1 MKDFP
6 RCVFRFTAST
16 AIELLLFLVAWQ
28 ICVTASSHYGHVLR
42 GGVAFGLTTTY
53 GLMLF
58 SVIALAGNL
67 VEYYGKSNNLRV
79 AVHLLLLSS
88 WWFWCWPSTDD
99 YPVRGTAFFIMG
111 ALFYLCGVI
120 VSNKIARG
128 FVRRNSDNQP
138 YGRGRS

>member
-1 MKDFP
+1 MKVSP
-6 RCVFRFTAST
+6 KCVIGLAATT
-16 AIELLLFLVAWQ
+16 AIELLLFVVTWE
-28 ICVTASSHYGHVLR
+28 ICVTVSSHYGHVLR

-58 SVIALAGNL
+58 SVVALAGNL
-67 VEYYGKSNNLRV
+67 VEYYGRLNHLRV
-79 AVHLLLLSS
+79 AVHLILPSL

-120 VSNKIARG
+120 FSNRIARG
-128 FVRRNSDNQP
+128 IARR
-138 YGRGRS
+138 RCA